1 GFFYASR
8 TESNRAAG
16 RSPQNGSSGSI
27 LARGYSR
34 TGHQK
39 TSQLKLGGFFFAA
52 DETQKALHHT
62 MQGLLLCFYDMF
74 YGSCRP
80 SCAAARHARPRPS
93 MGKAASASSWR
104 RAERTVTAT
113 PMARATPRRIRG
125 TRRAA
130 SAAGA

>member
-1 GFFYASR
+1 MDETAEMEQGQRSVIFKRHSWRA
-8 TESNRAAG
+8 ENAGNRNPGTG

-62 MQGLLLCFYDMF
+62 MQGLLLL
-74 YGSCRP
+74 
-80 SCAAARHARPRPS
+80 
-93 MGKAASASSWR
+93 
-104 RAERTVTAT
+104 
-113 PMARATPRRIRG
+113 
-125 TRRAA
+125 
-130 SAAGA
+130 